1 MRLSMRYRNRVD
13 AGIKL
18 AESLSPLRESGF
30 LVVGLPRGGVVVA
43 AEVAKALDAP
53 LDVILVRKL
62 GVRYQPELA
71 MGAIGEG
78 GVRFLDEAMVRRAGL
93 SQRDIDAVEE
103 RELANLDRAALR
115 FRGDNPP
122 LDLSGQSV
130 IIVDDGIATGATV
143 MAACEVA
150 RRRAVEKLVVAAPI
164 GSTAAIANIRLVADE
179 TICPTSDRF
188 MAISQYYADFS
199 EISDEGVFACLDA
212 ARRRIDPG

>member
-1 MRLSMRYRNRVD
+1 MRYRNRVD

-18 AESLSPLRESGF
+18 ATSLSHLRDSAPV
-30 LVVGLPRGGVVVA
+30 VVGLPRGGVVVA

-78 GVRFLDEAMVRRAGL
+78 GVRFLDAAMVRRAGL
-93 SQRDIDAVEE
+93 SQRDIDVVEE
-103 RELANLDRAALR
+103 RELANLDRAACC
-115 FRGDNPP
+115 FRGDKPP
-122 LDLSGQSV
+122 LDLSDRAV

-164 GSTAAIANIRLVADE
+164 GSSAAIASIRLIADE
-179 TICPTSDRF
+179 TVCPTSERF

-199 EISDEGVFACLDA
+199 EVSDEEVFACLDA
-212 ARRRIDPG
+212 ASQRIDPS